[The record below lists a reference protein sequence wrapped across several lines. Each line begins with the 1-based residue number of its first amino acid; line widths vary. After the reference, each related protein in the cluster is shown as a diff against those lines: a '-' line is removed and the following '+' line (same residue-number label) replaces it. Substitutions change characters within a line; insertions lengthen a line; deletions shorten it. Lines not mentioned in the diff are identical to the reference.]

1 MNKGCD
7 FERAQRGELSKKGWL
22 FFGLSEKPEAVTAVG
37 QRWAACHS
45 KPHLRIDFPDFLT
58 ALNVNFGKG
67 AWPLTSGQKVA
78 TGCSARRGLRLHC
91 KPSSSVASRSGRLS
105 SQLLEERRTTAHVCL
120 QCHFLHW
127 RSEDASQLATTLLV
141 SRSTTALTAKISSMI
156 NNKDTNY
163 RLTINSRFIFCIV
176 IVWD

>member
-1 MNKGCD
+1 MWFWKSAKGRVVQKRVTLLWFKWETRSGDGGWTKVSC
-7 FERAQRGELSKKGWL
+7 LSLQTPFANWL
-22 FFGLSEKPEAVTAVG
+22 SRL
-37 QRWAACHS
+37 
-45 KPHLRIDFPDFLT
+45 LLT

-67 AWPLTSGQKVA
+67 AWPLTSGEKVA
-78 TGCSARRGLRLHC
+78 AGCSARRGLRLHC

-120 QCHFLHW
+120 RCHFLHW
-127 RSEDASQLATTLLV
+127 GSEDASQLATTLLV
-141 SRSTTALTAKISSMI
+141 SRSTTALTAKISSTI